1 MKKSF
6 ALIFFLSLGL
16 FAQDSVRVA
25 TKEDVENV
33 KGALDGLNESY
44 LETKTTVDALKKI
57 KISGYVQTQ
66 FQATDGIT
74 GSTFNGGSLPAPGA
88 YSGGAFPN
96 DVASR
101 FSVRRGR
108 IKFNYDNDLTQYVM
122 QFDVTQGG
130 FGIKDMYASIKEP
143 YLKLA
148 TFTGG
153 IFDRPFGFEISY
165 SSSNREAPERSRL
178 YQTLFPGEREL
189 GAKIELAP
197 QDGFL
202 SMFNA
207 KVGVFNGNNNNNNE
221 NDNQKDIIGRI
232 GAQIPLVEQNLE
244 IDGGLSFYSGKVTNN
259 SNSVATISTD
269 ASGNKIWSVDVN
281 NLNIGKTSD
290 RSYFG
295 VDMQLYYDLPVLG
308 GLSLRGEYITGT
320 QPGTSGSSSFYQ
332 YSKATVATLN
342 NPDLIVTNQKD
353 TLKAGTVKITDPTK
367 NVSAATLYSRKFA
380 GWYINYIQNIG
391 MSEQIVV
398 KYDVYDPNTDL
409 KSTDVGVNGITTAG
423 DIKFSTLGFGLV
435 HHFDGNVKLTL
446 YYEIVTNESINAATT
461 NAAMLPYTQD
471 LKDNVLTVRMQY
483 KF

>member
-1 MKKSF
+1 MKKLF
-6 ALIFFLSLGL
+6 VILALLPIVL
-16 FAQDSVRVA
+16 FAQDSVSVA

-57 KISGYVQTQ
+57 KISGYVQAQ
-66 FQATDGIT
+66 YQATDGIAGT
-74 GSTFNGGSLPAPGA
+74 AFNGSSAPAPGGF
-88 YSGGAFPN
+88 SGGAFPN
-96 DVASR
+96 DVSSR

-130 FGIKDMYASIKEP
+130 LAIKDMYASIREP

-165 SSSNREAPERSRL
+165 SSSMREAPERSRM

-197 QDGFL
+197 QSGVL

-207 KVGVFNGNNNNNNE
+207 KVGIFNGNNNNNNE
-221 NDNQKDIIGRI
+221 NDNNKDIIGRV
-232 GAQIPLVEQNLE
+232 GFQLPFNEENLA
-244 IDGGLSFYSGKVTNN
+244 IDGGVSFYSGKVTDG
-259 SNSVATISTD
+259 SKFKYTIK
-269 ASGNKIWSVDVN
+269 SGAWSVDSTTTN
-281 NLNIGKTSD
+281 NGKSFD
-290 RSYFG
+290 RSYVG
-295 VDMQLYYDLPVLG
+295 VDAQLYYDLPVLG

-320 QPGTSGSSSFYQ
+320 QPGTAAASTYYV
-332 YSKATVATLN
+332 YSKGS
-342 NPDLIVTNQKD
+342 
-353 TLKAGTVKITDPTK
+353 GTP
-367 NVSAATLYSRKFA
+367 LYSRNFS
-380 GWYINYIQNIG
+380 GYYINYIQNIG
-391 MSEQIVV
+391 LTEQIVV
-398 KYDVYDPNTDL
+398 KYDQYNPNTDI
-409 KSTDVGVNGITTAG
+409 KSANIGTGNLTTVG
-423 DIKFSTLGFGLV
+423 DITYTTLGLGVV

-446 YYEIVTNESINAATT
+446 YYEMISNDKVSSATT
-461 NAAMLPYTQD
+461 NAALLPYKLD
-471 LKDNVLTVRMQY
+471 VKDNVLTVRMQY

>member
-1 MKKSF
+1 MKKFF
-6 ALIFFLSLGL
+6 AILAFFPIGL
-16 FAQDSVRVA
+16 FAQDSNTVA
-25 TKEDVENV
+25 TKEDVENI
-33 KGALDGLNESY
+33 KGAFDGLNESY

-66 FQATDGIT
+66 FQATDGIAGT
-74 GSTFNGGSLPAPGA
+74 AFNGGSAPAPGGF
-88 YSGGAFPN
+88 SGGAFPN
-96 DVASR
+96 DVSSR

-165 SSSNREAPERSRL
+165 SSSNREAPERSRM

-197 QDGFL
+197 QSGML

-207 KVGVFNGNNNNNNE
+207 KVGIFNGNNNNNNE
-221 NDNQKDIIGRI
+221 NDNNKDIIGRV
-232 GAQIPLVEQNLE
+232 GFQLPFNEENLA
-244 IDGGLSFYSGKVTNN
+244 IDGGVSFYSGKVTDG
-259 SNSVATISTD
+259 SKYKYTIK
-269 ASGNKIWSVDVN
+269 SGAWSVDSTTTN
-281 NLNIGKTSD
+281 NGKSFD
-290 RSYFG
+290 RSYVG
-295 VDMQLYYDLPVLG
+295 VDAQLYYDIPEIG

-320 QPGTSGSSSFYQ
+320 QPGTAAASTYYVYARG
-332 YSKATVATLN
+332 N
-342 NPDLIVTNQKD
+342 
-353 TLKAGTVKITDPTK
+353 GTP
-367 NVSAATLYSRKFA
+367 LYSRNFS
-380 GWYINYIQNIG
+380 GYYINYIQNIG
-391 MSEQIVV
+391 LTEQIVV
-398 KYDVYDPNTDL
+398 KYDQYNPNTDI
-409 KSTDVGVNGITTAG
+409 KSANIGTGNLTTVG
-423 DIKFSTLGFGLV
+423 DITYTTLGFGVV

-446 YYEIVTNESINAATT
+446 YYEIITNDKVNSATT
-461 NAAMLPYTQD
+461 NAALLPYKLD
-471 LKDNVLTVRMQY
+471 VKDNVLTVRMQY